1 MRSRPGRA
9 RFGKIWMILASALVG
24 LGASTVGSS
33 AASASTLGGT
43 ATIENITLSA
53 ALSGP
58 QASTQPFGISLPAG
72 AACDSDTETV
82 VSYMVPQSVYPSLVA
97 QDTFSGGD
105 PGIGLGYFNV
115 GSAGAGVSPGS
126 LLAPQPTTAGTGQI
140 GSNVDGPFQ
149 WGPAAIPEDGIA
161 VTGSFLPPYN
171 GALIPTGRSSQVW
184 ESGLACINT
193 SGTITDYWNAAI
205 TFTTSASDPNLF
217 TWIPTPG
224 SSDPQ
229 SEDSPPPLLPEAPL
243 AAALPLSGGLILA
256 AGVVVVRRRRKHT
269 TAPPTS

>member
-1 MRSRPGRA
+1 MRSRPIRA
-9 RFGKIWMILASALVG
+9 QFGKVWMILASALVG
-24 LGASTVGSS
+24 LGVSTFGLSS
-33 AASASTLGGT
+33 ASASTLGGT
-43 ATIENITLSA
+43 ATIENAALSA
-53 ALSGP
+53 ALSGS
-58 QASTQPFGISLPAG
+58 QASTQTFGISLPAG
-72 AACDSDTETV
+72 AACDSDTDSV

-105 PGIGLGYFNV
+105 PGMGLGYFNV
-115 GSAGAGVSPGS
+115 GSAGSGVSPGS

-140 GSNVDGPFQ
+140 GPNVDGPFQ

-171 GALIPTGRSSQVW
+171 AALIPTGRSSQVW
-184 ESGLACINT
+184 ESGVACINT
-193 SGTITDYWNAAI
+193 SGTITDYWDAEI

-217 TWIPTPG
+217 TWTPSQG

-229 SEDSPPPLLPEAPL
+229 SGDSPPPLLPEAPL

-256 AGVVVVRRRRKHT
+256 AGVVLVRRRRKHR
-269 TAPPTS
+269 TASSIS